1 MNSTTPN
8 TFDMQGLLNS
18 LEIGKPFPIEDLNDT
33 SVATIITTHKTLV
46 DGIPVDS
53 GPNHEKDSVK
63 YIIKLGWLEYTLKGI
78 VDVYTDILVDI
89 RNDINNKGMF
99 SLRDID
105 IKKAY
110 LYLKVL
116 EANIDRFPYY
126 RNVIRSYINVFF
138 SNLLKQLVTK
148 GYNLGK
154 PSVNILVTNNFYL
167 TYYYGLGVSL
177 SSMYGN
183 FVLGHLLQDM
193 SPGGVSILHYI
204 YKYMMDADV
213 VPNIKFRDKGFEF
226 EIKNDFAISQVQ
238 HTGWNAKSREVSLDD
253 FAKKIELNKEIIHSY
268 VIENLY
274 GELDDKGVVANITQ
288 LLRQAIEFNEQK
300 TS

>member
-1 MNSTTPN
+1 MLTQPPS
-8 TFDMQGLLNS
+8 TFDMQGLLND
-18 LEIGKPFPIEDLNDT
+18 LDIGKPFSIEDLNDT
-33 SVATIITTHKTLV
+33 SVTTIITTHKTLV

-53 GPNHEKDSVK
+53 GPNQEKDSVK

-78 VDVYTDILVDI
+78 ADVYTDILVDI
-89 RNDINNKGMF
+89 RNDVNNKGMF

-138 SNLLKQLVTK
+138 SDLLKQHVTK

-154 PSVNILVTNNFYL
+154 PSVDILVTNNFYL

-204 YKYMMDADV
+204 YKYVMDADV

-238 HTGWNAKSREVSLDD
+238 YTGWNVKSREVSLDD
-253 FAKKIELNKEIIHSY
+253 FAKKIELNKETIHSY